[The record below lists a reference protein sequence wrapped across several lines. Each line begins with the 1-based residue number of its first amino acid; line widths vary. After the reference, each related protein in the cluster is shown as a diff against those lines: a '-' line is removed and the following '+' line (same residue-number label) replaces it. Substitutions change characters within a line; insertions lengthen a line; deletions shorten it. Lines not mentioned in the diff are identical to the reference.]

1 MTNADWSAARELESA
16 KEGLARAKKRAL
28 ERARQ
33 KRVITQRELRK
44 LVEMR
49 ENLEDWRARREEI
62 VEQIV
67 GNLEAEY
74 DFARRCMRYRGSC
87 RCGWRSSDSK
97 LSASAANAARARWKE
112 TETGAGLESSSR
124 RRARHKGAI
133 AMRPA

>member
-74 DFARRCMRYRGSC
+74 DFARRCMQTALEAGAMVDVGEYTLEDALPRELQMRLAFQRQQAISLRG
-87 RCGWRSSDSK
+87 
-97 LSASAANAARARWKE
+97 
-112 TETGAGLESSSR
+112 
-124 RRARHKGAI
+124 
-133 AMRPA
+133 